1 MQFTKDISMI
11 SRYLRRQRNAYM
23 EPLGLKSIHARYL
36 MEVCQTPGLSQDAL
50 VQLLGFDKSGIARHA
65 AYLEEEGYLERR
77 PGKDKRVLHLYP
89 TEKTLQLYPKM
100 QEAMNQWESTLLQGL
115 SPEDRKTLKQL
126 LAQVRRVA
134 EQEEVYG

>member
-1 MQFTKDISMI
+1 MQFTKDISVI

-36 MEVCQTPGLSQDAL
+36 MEVCQSPGLSQDAL

-65 AYLEEEGYLERR
+65 AFLEEEGYLERR

-89 TEKTLQLYPKM
+89 TEKTMQLYPKM
-100 QEAMNQWESTLLQGL
+100 QEAMNRWESALLQEL
-115 SPEDRKTLKQL
+115 SPEDRKTLRKL
-126 LAQVRRVA
+126 LSQVRAVA
-134 EQEEVYG
+134 EQEV

>member
-1 MQFTKDISMI
+1 MRFTKDISVI

-36 MEVCQTPGLSQDAL
+36 MEVCVSPGLTQDAL

-65 AYLEEEGYLERR
+65 AFLEEEGYLERR

-89 TEKTLQLYPKM
+89 TEKTLQLYPRL
-100 QEAMNQWESTLLQGL
+100 QEAMNEWENDLLEAL

-126 LAQVRRVA
+126 LSQVRCVA
-134 EQEEVYG
+134 EREV